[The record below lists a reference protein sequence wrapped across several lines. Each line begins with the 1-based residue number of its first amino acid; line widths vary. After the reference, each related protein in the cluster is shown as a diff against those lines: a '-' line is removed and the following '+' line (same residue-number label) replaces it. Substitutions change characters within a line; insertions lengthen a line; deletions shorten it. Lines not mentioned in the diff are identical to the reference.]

1 MGTGYTRND
10 SSNNIA
16 DGNVINAS
24 DLDGEFDAIV
34 TAFSTSGHSHD
45 GTSAEGGPITKVGPA
60 QQLEISATG
69 LSPSTTNTLDLGST
83 AKQFKDIHIDGE
95 ANLDRVSADAIHVA
109 GAVSV
114 DSTLSVVGAASVGG
128 SLGVSG
134 NASVVGTL
142 SIGGEFTFATANVSG
157 TLGVVGAASVGGT
170 FNAIGNTSVGGTFT
184 VTNNMH
190 GSADLDIKGAVSVG
204 GVTTFTNEINVAGGI
219 SGASTL
225 DIKGAASVNE
235 TLRVI
240 GETNLMDAVSVQGIL
255 TTNNKIVGKEDIHT
269 TETMSAGSTLFVHA
283 ATTLNNN
290 LTVAGKISGS
300 STLHVQ
306 EAASVG
312 TTLGVGGNASVL
324 GTLVASAMDV
334 TSTLEVVGAAS
345 VGGTL
350 GITGNA
356 SITGTLTIADEF
368 TFATANSTGNL
379 GVVKNA
385 SVGGTFHIEGNTSA
399 QGTLNVKGAVSVAS
413 TLGVEGEIN
422 NEVGNI
428 IIDPTTKIVEIK
440 GGGSTD
446 GQIQL
451 NCRSNSHGQKIMSQP
466 HSEAIT
472 NEMLLPKGANSTL
485 VSEAGTATITNKTLD
500 VIPSISVTGTLKVG
514 TTIESLSTVSDVDGN
529 LRAVPQSRYLTTA
542 GKHTATTT
550 DVGNFIHLFSSDQT
564 LLIGSAG
571 VSNFVAGDIFTVVS
585 HGQSANSTTTYSAA
599 QVLAFVAGAETS
611 TALITIANNGVS
623 SVLFTSAGGC
633 IITGNVS

>member
-1 MGTGYTRND
+1 MGTGYNRND
-10 SSNNIA
+10 ESNNIA

-34 TAFSTSGHSHD
+34 NAFKTDGHSHD
-45 GTSAEGGPITKVGPA
+45 GTSAEGAAIVKVGPA

-69 LSPSTTNTLDLGST
+69 LSPATTNTLDLGGS
-83 AKQFKDIHIDGE
+83 AKQFKDLYIDGT
-95 ANLDRVSADAIHVA
+95 ANLDNISADAAHII

-114 DSTLSVVGAASVGG
+114 DGTLSVIGAASVGG

-134 NASVVGTL
+134 NASVDGSL
-142 SIGGEFTFATANVSG
+142 SIGGTFNFATANVSG
-157 TLGVVGAASVGGT
+157 SLGMSDSVSVGTTLGVNGNVSAGGT
-170 FNAIGNTSVGGTFT
+170 FDVVGNSSVGGTFT
-184 VTNNMH
+184 VTNDMH

-225 DIKGAASVNE
+225 DIKGAASVNG
-235 TLRVI
+235 TFRVI

-324 GTLVASAMDV
+324 GTL
-334 TSTLEVVGAAS
+334 EVVGAVS
-345 VGGTL
+345 VGSTL

-356 SITGTLTIADEF
+356 SITGTLAITDEF

-413 TLGVEGEIN
+413 TLGVEGDITNDAGNLTIN
-422 NEVGNI
+422 
-428 IIDPTTKIVEIK
+428 PATQIVEVK
-440 GGGSTD
+440 GDGSSVE

-451 NCRSNSHGQKIMSQP
+451 NCHANSHGQKLKAQP
-466 HSEAIT
+466 HSEGIT
-472 NEMLLPKGANSTL
+472 NTMLLPQGASSTL
-485 VSEAGTATITNKTLD
+485 VSQVGTATLTNKTYLD
-500 VIPSISVTGTLKVG
+500 VSG
-514 TTIESLSTVSDVDGN
+514 SL
-529 LRAVPQSRYLTTA
+529 RQVPQSRSFGSALTTA
-542 GKHTATTT
+542 STT
-550 DVGNFIHLFSSDQT
+550 DIGNFIFFSGTASSTQT
-564 LLIGSAG
+564 LVIPDDT
-571 VSNFVAGDIFTVVS
+571 FTAGDIFSVVNN
-585 HGQSANSTTTYSAA
+585 AKTADSTTTTFSAA
-599 QVLAFVAGAETS
+599 QVAAVIAGAASAT
-611 TALITIANNGVS
+611 TLITLGVNGVA
-623 SVLFTSAGGC
+623 SVLFTNASAC
-633 IITGNVS
+633 VITGNVS

>member
-45 GTSAEGGPITKVGPA
+45 GTAAEGGPITKVGPA

>member
-1 MGTGYTRND
+1 
-10 SSNNIA
+10 
-16 DGNVINAS
+16 
-24 DLDGEFDAIV
+24 
-34 TAFSTSGHSHD
+34 
-45 GTSAEGGPITKVGPA
+45 
-60 QQLEISATG
+60 
-69 LSPSTTNTLDLGST
+69 
-83 AKQFKDIHIDGE
+83 
-95 ANLDRVSADAIHVA
+95 
-109 GAVSV
+109 
-114 DSTLSVVGAASVGG
+114 
-128 SLGVSG
+128 
-134 NASVVGTL
+134 
-142 SIGGEFTFATANVSG
+142 
-157 TLGVVGAASVGGT
+157 
-170 FNAIGNTSVGGTFT
+170 
-184 VTNNMH
+184 MH
-190 GSADLDIKGAVSVG
+190 GSADLNIKGTVSVG
-204 GVTTFTNEINVAGGI
+204 GVGTFTNEINVAGGI

-225 DIKGAASVNE
+225 DIKGAASVNG

-324 GTLVASAMDV
+324 GTLAVSAIDV

-345 VGGTL
+345 VGSTL
-350 GITGNA
+350 GVTGNA
-356 SITGTLTIADEF
+356 SVTGTLAIGQDLSVVRTF
-368 TFATANSTGNL
+368 TFASANGTDRL
-379 GVVKNA
+379 GVVGDA
-385 SVGGTFHIEGNTSA
+385 SVGGTFHIQGNTSA

-599 QVLAFVAGAETS
+599 QVLAFCCRCRNINCFNYNS
-611 TALITIANNGVS
+611 
-623 SVLFTSAGGC
+623 
-633 IITGNVS
+633 

>member
-1 MGTGYTRND
+1 MALIQADRVRETSSTTGSAGFTLVGAVDGFQRFSAAIGSANTCYYAATDGSAFEVGLGTVSANVLARTTVLD
-10 SSNNIA
+10 SSHVSSGVLHRVDFQAGTKDIFATYAADKAVILDA
-16 DGNVINAS
+16 DGNLTV
-24 DLDGEFDAIV
+24 GT
-34 TAFSTSGHSHD
+34 TAN
-45 GTSAEGGPITKVGPA
+45 IT
-60 QQLEISATG
+60 
-69 LSPSTTNTLDLGST
+69 TLG
-83 AKQFKDIHIDGE
+83 
-95 ANLDRVSADAIHVA
+95 N
-109 GAVSV
+109 VSV
-114 DSTLSVVGAASVGG
+114 AKTL
-128 SLGVSG
+128 
-134 NASVVGTL
+134 T
-142 SIGGEFTFATANVSG
+142 I
-157 TLGVVGAASVGGT
+157 
-170 FNAIGNTSVGGTFT
+170 TS
-184 VTNNMH
+184 
-190 GSADLDIKGAVSVG
+190 
-204 GVTTFTNEINVAGGI
+204 GI

-225 DIKGAASVNE
+225 NIKGAV
-235 TLRVI
+235 
-240 GETNLMDAVSVQGIL
+240 
-255 TTNNKIVGKEDIHT
+255 
-269 TETMSAGSTLFVHA
+269 SAGSTLGVKGNVSSEG
-283 ATTLNNN
+283 TLS
-290 LTVAGKISGS
+290 VIGA
-300 STLHVQ
+300 V
-306 EAASVG
+306 SVG
-312 TTLGVGGNASVL
+312 A
-324 GTLVASAMDV
+324 
-334 TSTLEVVGAAS
+334 
-345 VGGTL
+345 TL
-350 GITGNA
+350 GITNDV
-356 SITGTLTIADEF
+356 SVTGTF

-379 GVVKNA
+379 GVVGNA
-385 SVGGTFHIEGNTSA
+385 SIGGTLLVDGNSFTFNTASTSGTLTVGDNFSAKSTSRFGGAATFDDSVSVGGTFHIQGNASA
-399 QGTLNVKGAVSVAS
+399 QGTLNVKGAVSVSS

>member
-1 MGTGYTRND
+1 MATGENSGAWGTITNNNLSAIEEAIARTTDVAFSATATVAITLANSNALQQGRNYRLNLTGTGTAGQILLLPTVEKSYLIDNNLSVDVSVRNGTAGGT
-10 SSNNIA
+10 NTFNIA
-16 DGNVINAS
+16 TVGAGRSTIVYTDGSAV
-24 DLDGEFDAIV
+24 
-34 TAFSTSGHSHD
+34 
-45 GTSAEGGPITKVGPA
+45 TSA
-60 QQLEISATG
+60 LDSASSMVVLT
-69 LSPSTTNTLDLGST
+69 TLD
-83 AKQFKDIHIDGE
+83 
-95 ANLDRVSADAIHVA
+95 
-109 GAVSV
+109 
-114 DSTLSVVGAASVGG
+114 VGDAASVGAT
-128 SLGVSG
+128 LGVTG
-134 NASVVGTL
+134 NASVTGTL
-142 SIGGEFTFATANVSG
+142 AIGQDLSVVRTFTFASANG
-157 TLGVVGAASVGGT
+157 TDRLGVIGDASVGGT
-170 FNAIGNTSVGGTFT
+170 FHIQGNTS
-184 VTNNMH
+184 
-190 GSADLDIKGAVSVG
+190 A
-204 GVTTFTNEINVAGGI
+204 
-219 SGASTL
+219 
-225 DIKGAASVNE
+225 
-235 TLRVI
+235 
-240 GETNLMDAVSVQGIL
+240 QG
-255 TTNNKIVGKEDIHT
+255 
-269 TETMSAGSTLFVHA
+269 
-283 ATTLNNN
+283 TLNV
-290 LTVAGKISGS
+290 T
-300 STLHVQ
+300 
-306 EAASVG
+306 
-312 TTLGVGGNASVL
+312 
-324 GTLVASAMDV
+324 AMDV